1 MHKKSGCQ
9 NPLDD
14 FFKLLI
20 NEMMKYE
27 NGKRQVNQAGSGTFA
42 LNDEKQT
49 EIERVCPRVGEY
61 VCYEAHSLSYPDP
74 FQVHCNVSLIYVTPH
89 LHLSKMS
96 TL

>member
-1 MHKKSGCQ
+1 MNRG
-9 NPLDD
+9 
-14 FFKLLI
+14 
-20 NEMMKYE
+20 
-27 NGKRQVNQAGSGTFA
+27 GSGTFA
-42 LNDEKQT
+42 LSYEKQT
-49 EIERVCPRVGEY
+49 EIERVCLCVGEY